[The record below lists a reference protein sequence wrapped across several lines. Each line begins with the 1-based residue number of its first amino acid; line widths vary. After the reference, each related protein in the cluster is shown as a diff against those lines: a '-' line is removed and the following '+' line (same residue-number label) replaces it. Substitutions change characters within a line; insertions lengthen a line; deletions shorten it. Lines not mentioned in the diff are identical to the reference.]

1 MVFNVTVAI
10 RIEPDGSMQILI
22 WKALDQHSALVGSG
36 LLLALSQFPR
46 LDDFL
51 EVKVVQVQGIK
62 PLRHAS

>member
-51 EVKVVQVQGIK
+51 EV
-62 PLRHAS
+62 